1 MKVLQIAAG
10 DFFSTYGG
18 GQVYVKNLVKGW
30 LVDSGRLSVAD
41 DRGLMARERP
51 QGEKIEVVI
60 VSFMGVKETVKKDY
74 KGIEIYEL
82 PENCSYENLKE
93 VIGQIN
99 PDIIHAHSHK
109 DISCRAGKSLG
120 IPVVVTAHHGGILC
134 PAGALL
140 DSEDK
145 ICYRKLNHKDCL
157 PCVLRNTRTGLNLWY
172 PFMKH
177 LPKDK
182 YLSLGSFLTN
192 KPFIPFITPIGS
204 AARIID
210 SKRKYWEE
218 VTDKC
223 SLMIAPSEAIAKALV
238 TNGLDKDKVRVL
250 PHGIPMPK
258 ERPPFPEIKDGNIKF
273 FYVGRICYVKGIHVL
288 LEAFSKVD
296 NPDIELHLIG
306 GAGNKTERRYM
317 TELQNKYRSNNRIK
331 WHGKVAPDMVFETI
345 KNFHVSVSVPIYM
358 EIFGLNIAESMAI
371 GKPVLATCCGGSEM
385 QIEEGVNG
393 WFIETNNIH
402 QLKDKINEIINH
414 SSQLNEM
421 SQNCKAISIEEH
433 CKSLLDIYSELVTR
447 S

>member
-1 MKVLQIAAG
+1 M
-10 DFFSTYGG
+10 
-18 GQVYVKNLVKGW
+18 KNLVEGLRGCK
-30 LVDSGRLSVAD
+30 VA
-41 DRGLMARERP
+41 RV
-51 QGEKIEVVI
+51 QVEVVI
-60 VSFMGVKETVKKDY
+60 VSFTVDKETVKKDY
-74 KGIEIYEL
+74 KGIEIYEV
-82 PENCSYENLKE
+82 PENCSYENLLE
-93 VIGQIN
+93 VVGQIN

-109 DISCRAGKSLG
+109 NIACRAGKSLE

-140 DSEDK
+140 NSEDN

-157 PCVLRNTRTGLNLWY
+157 PCVLRNTRTGLKLWY

-177 LPKDK
+177 LTEDK
-182 YLSLGSFLTN
+182 YLSLGRFLNN

-210 SKRKYWEE
+210 GKRRYWKEIAE
-218 VTDKC
+218 SC
-223 SLMIAPSEAIAKALV
+223 SLMIAPSEAISKAMIA
-238 TNGLDKDKVRVL
+238 NGLAKDKVRVVS
-250 PHGIPMPK
+250 HGIPMPK
-258 ERPPFPEIKDGNIKF
+258 ERPPFPEIKDGKIKF

-306 GAGNKTERRYM
+306 GAGNKTERRYA
-317 TELQNKYRSNNRIK
+317 TELQNKYRSDNRIK
-331 WHGKVAPDMVFETI
+331 WHGKVAPDKVFETL

-358 EIFGLNIAESMAI
+358 EIFGLNIAEALAM
-371 GKPVLATCCGGSEM
+371 GKPVLATCCGGAEM

-393 WFIETNNIH
+393 WLVDPNNIH
-402 QLKDKINEIINH
+402 QLENKITEIIKN
-414 SSQLNEM
+414 SGSLIEM
-421 SQNCKAISIEEH
+421 SENCKAISIEEH